1 MRRTSLT
8 LHVDV
13 LDAVDAAVAEG
24 QALNASAFIEAAVQ
38 EKLTRLTRER
48 LYAAYDAAVR
58 DPAFAAD
65 MAAVDGAFARVSADG
80 LSR

>member
-24 QALNASAFIEAAVQ
+24 QALNASTFIEAAVQ

-48 LYAAYDAAVR
+48 L
-58 DPAFAAD
+58 
-65 MAAVDGAFARVSADG
+65 
-80 LSR
+80 